1 VAGAVA
7 VVALPRAGQ
16 PPLELLIASVALA
29 VGGLIATPTTPANR
43 YTIAVAVASAMPFV
57 FRSGTRVDLVAV
69 VGVYGAGLA
78 ATWFLRLA
86 RGEDLLQVF
95 PNLLRRLVSFGAY
108 AAAFT
113 ALLRIPAV
121 EALDEWRDIPPVI
134 AGICALIGIEVAAGS
149 LQGGWGERS
158 PKYLALAT
166 MKDLNALVALAV
178 TGALFG
184 LAYPTIGWWALAVAG
199 LPYVFA
205 HSGFRRLHDTKRT
218 YRQTIRALARIP
230 EVAGLG
236 SEGHADRTTALAL
249 EIAKEVGLP
258 PAVVEDLEFAALMH
272 DIGRITLTDPAI
284 VQAGYTDAD
293 IAKWG
298 AEIIAQAPYLDRV
311 AEHVRRLNDPFRQP
325 GEQVDP
331 TMSMISKI
339 IRAASAYDHAIQEQG
354 FTSLQAVEELHRG
367 AAYDYDPEVV
377 ASLRKVLERRG
388 AFHPA
393 ARHQ

>member
-1 VAGAVA
+1 
-7 VVALPRAGQ
+7 
-16 PPLELLIASVALA
+16 
-29 VGGLIATPTTPANR
+29 
-43 YTIAVAVASAMPFV
+43 
-57 FRSGTRVDLVAV
+57 
-69 VGVYGAGLA
+69 
-78 ATWFLRLA
+78 
-86 RGEDLLQVF
+86 
-95 PNLLRRLVSFGAY
+95 
-108 AAAFT
+108 
-113 ALLRIPAV
+113 
-121 EALDEWRDIPPVI
+121 
-134 AGICALIGIEVAAGS
+134 
-149 LQGGWGERS
+149 
-158 PKYLALAT
+158 
-166 MKDLNALVALAV
+166 
-178 TGALFG
+178 
-184 LAYPTIGWWALAVAG
+184 
-199 LPYVFA
+199 
-205 HSGFRRLHDTKRT
+205 
-218 YRQTIRALARIP
+218 
-230 EVAGLG
+230 
-236 SEGHADRTTALAL
+236 
-249 EIAKEVGLP
+249 
-258 PAVVEDLEFAALMH
+258 VVEDLEFAALMH